1 MAGKKGSKADA
12 RTPVRSN
19 GVTERG
25 SLDQARA
32 LTAQAGRAMLG
43 LPSGLEPMATAEP
56 SHAIQEQNL
65 KAALDASSIFAE
77 TLESDGTAAIEEI
90 EREVAFLSPYI
101 QREVLHYGRGFNTAN
116 PIALPSKVTLE
127 VLQLLL
133 QYCRFHRASGRSDKE
148 RKMFDEKFV
157 RLDTRRL
164 CELTSAA
171 DALDMKPL
179 VDLTSRAL
187 ARLIEG
193 KTPEQ
198 IRAQFQLPDDLTE
211 EEKLE
216 PVRNFGDDPKIRLLN
231 RLYEKKRKEL
241 QRRREEEEKLKKGD
255 QVLRLEGPPAPRG
268 DDRSLDDLLSFI
280 DGSGSGGTTK
290 GSAKKKRSKS
300 TRKQQPLATAAA
312 TNGHQQASSSVS
324 IGNEAEGAPTESRQN
339 GKTIAEILKPSQK
352 STGAFIPDQLQD
364 ALPDGAAAHTA
375 RKARQPESLAGS
387 SAHETATAGPES
399 SAGGAVDNSAE
410 AFQPGSLVAGAN
422 PSLQK
427 HRSEES
433 AGLSSYTE
441 GEEDDEDLEEGTLD
455 DIDEDDDADASAS
468 WHVQR
473 EELLMHSASF
483 GPILGPITTLTS
495 LANFKARSLL
505 TPRVTAESPT
515 QRAESPPRPTACSTA
530 PKQPTA
536 EESHVASAAGA
547 APSGRCGSCVDGSN
561 GMRAETVQSTGQT
574 GVSAELPHSDD
585 QDVSDAAPLIDSHA
599 TAADRNVAALQS
611 SSSRTAAANGLP
623 SGDPPARAAAAQL
636 RRPPQLPGDYAL
648 GLAALLDSPPSTS
661 RAGGTM
667 SAHGS
672 SREEP
677 DQAAPDGDAP
687 PGEGPAMLSGGG
699 SEGDSGGPQQ
709 LPPRE
714 AVSAGDAKDGLPCN
728 GVRETDALPP
738 ARLHQVW
745 GDPADVAAAHGAMLA
760 FLQRCG
766 LARHLQ
772 LVPMKPGAEPPD
784 QVPIPADQKVTLRGA
799 DDRVLEEAVLPNGA
813 VLQLSLNFRSENLL
827 KS

>member
-12 RTPVRSN
+12 RAPVRSN
-19 GVTERG
+19 GLPEK
-25 SLDQARA
+25 SSSDQARA
-32 LTAQAGRAMLG
+32 STAQSGRSMLG
-43 LPSGLEPMATAEP
+43 LPSGLEPMASAEP

-65 KAALDASSIFAE
+65 KAALDASYIFAE
-77 TLESDGTAAIEEI
+77 TLDSDGRAAIEEI

-101 QREVLHYGRGFNTAN
+101 QREVLHYGRGFNTEN
-116 PIALPSKVTLE
+116 PIALPSKVTPE

-280 DGSGSGGTTK
+280 DGSGSGGPAK
-290 GSAKKKRSKS
+290 GSAKKKRSKGAK
-300 TRKQQPLATAAA
+300 KQQPPA
-312 TNGHQQASSSVS
+312 TNGHQQASSNVS
-324 IGNEAEGAPTESRQN
+324 SGNEADSAPNTSTQN
-339 GKTIAEILKPSQK
+339 GKSIAETSKLSQK
-352 STGAFIPDQLQD
+352 SAD
-364 ALPDGAAAHTA
+364 APQPSLPNGAAHTPS
-375 RKARQPESLAGS
+375 KARQSESLAGGT
-387 SAHETATAGPES
+387 AHETTTAGLES
-399 SAGGAVDNSAE
+399 SAGGAVEDTAKAGSSA
-410 AFQPGSLVAGAN
+410 AG
-422 PSLQK
+422 PSLGLQEQ
-427 HRSEES
+427 RSEES
-433 AGLSSYTE
+433 AGLTSYTE
-441 GEEDDEDLEEGTLD
+441 GEEDDEEDLEEGTLD

-505 TPRVTAESPT
+505 SPRVTAQSPT
-515 QRAESPPRPTACSTA
+515 RRADSPIRPAACSTA
-530 PKQPTA
+530 PKQPTT
-536 EESHVASAAGA
+536 
-547 APSGRCGSCVDGSN
+547 VDSYIGNTADRS
-561 GMRAETVQSTGQT
+561 
-574 GVSAELPHSDD
+574 
-585 QDVSDAAPLIDSHA
+585 
-599 TAADRNVAALQS
+599 TAAVES
-611 SSSRTAAANGLP
+611 SNSSTVAANGLP
-623 SGDPPARAAAAQL
+623 SGRPGARQTPAGAAAAQL
-636 RRPPQLPGDYAL
+636 RRNPLLPGDPGRAL
-648 GLAALLDSPPSTS
+648 GLAALLGSPPNTS
-661 RAGGTM
+661 RAGDTM

-677 DQAAPDGDAP
+677 DQAAPDRGL
-687 PGEGPAMLSGGG
+687 LSGDG
-699 SEGDSGGPQQ
+699 SVGDSGGPHQ
-709 LPPRE
+709 LPAGE
-714 AVSAGDAKDGLPCN
+714 DVSAGDAKDGLPCN
-728 GVRETDALPP
+728 GIGKAEALPLP
-738 ARLHQVW
+738 TLHQVW

-760 FLQRCG
+760 FLQRSG
-766 LARHLQ
+766 LARHMQ
-772 LVPMKPGAEPPD
+772 LVPIKPGAEPSD
-784 QVPIPADQKVTLRGA
+784 QVPACADQKTSLRGA
-799 DDRVLEEAVLPNGA
+799 DDAIVEEAVLPNGA
-813 VLQLSLNFRSENLL
+813 VLQLSLKCGTR
-827 KS
+827 